1 MARKPKAP
9 AATPPVAT
17 TAASGVVVRTASDQL
32 PLHSPLG
39 ASSAERWL
47 NCPGSTALVAA
58 LGPTDDQDDP
68 DYRRDGILA
77 HELAS
82 TCLKN
87 GTDCWEETDA
97 FPTIAPDHMAA
108 VQTYLQYVR
117 GLPPDDG
124 QHYIEQRVHLPEF
137 HPQFYGTV
145 DFALVQRTKGVHI
158 VDYKHGEGVVVEV
171 EDNPQLKYYAFGF
184 IEADGADIHPD
195 DEAVTLTIVQPRV
208 PWHPDGIIRSWNT
221 TAGELRKWAY
231 DTLRPAMVNA
241 YSYGE
246 MPHIDGLDKF
256 QIGEW
261 CRFCPAKLLC
271 PAMREAAD
279 ITTDPVRADD
289 IRTDPDTLDEKE
301 MAWYLGVW
309 PAAKMFYKALEERAD
324 RLLLAGTAGPE
335 LKAVRKV
342 VNKLAFRVWNETAE
356 VAVAA
361 KLGEAAYTKPA
372 LISPAE
378 AEKLPGGKDL
388 VREYAFK
395 PDNGLTGA
403 PIDDRRQAVDVKPM
417 APMEERYGIDTPKE
431 LW

>member
-195 DEAVTLTIVQPRV
+195 DEVVTLTIVQPRV
-208 PWHPDGIIRSWNT
+208 PWHTDGIIRSWGT
-221 TAGELRKWAY
+221 TAGALRKWAY
-231 DTLRPAMVNA
+231 ETLRPAMERQDVNA
-241 YSYGE
+241 FTLG
-246 MPHIDGLDKF
+246 D
-256 QIGEW
+256 W

-271 PAMREAAD
+271 PAVREKVQIATEGATVKDVDALSEAD
-279 ITTDPVRADD
+279 
-289 IRTDPDTLDEKE
+289 
-301 MAWYLGVW
+301 MAWYLGAW
-309 PAAKMFYKALEERAD
+309 PATKMFYKALEERAD

-335 LKAVRKV
+335 LRAVRKV
-342 VNKLAFRVWNETAE
+342 VNKLASRVWKGSQDDIEGVLSSA
-356 VAVAA
+356 
-361 KLGEAAYTKPA
+361 LGEAAWVPRHI
-372 LISPAE
+372 ISPAE

-417 APMEERYGIDTPKE
+417 APIEERYGTVDTPKE

>member
-1 MARKPKAP
+1 MARKPKVSAVTPP
-9 AATPPVAT
+9 AAI
-17 TAASGVVVRTASDQL
+17 TAASGAVVRTASDQL

-39 ASSAERWL
+39 ASSAERWM

-171 EDNPQLKYYAFGF
+171 ENNPQLKYYAFGF

-208 PWHPDGIIRSWNT
+208 PWHPDGIIRTWAT
-221 TAGELRKWAY
+221 TAGALRKWAY
-231 DTLRPAMVNA
+231 ETLRPAMERNL
-241 YSYGE
+241 E
-246 MPHIDGLDKF
+246 GLF
-256 QIGEW
+256 TIGDW

-271 PAMREAAD
+271 PAMREAAASVGGSAPGLKPEELSEE
-279 ITTDPVRADD
+279 T
-289 IRTDPDTLDEKE
+289 

-309 PAAKMFYKALEERAD
+309 PATKMFYKALEERAD
-324 RLLLAGTAGPE
+324 RILLAGTAGPE

-342 VNKLAFRVWNETAE
+342 VNKLAFRVWKEDVEDTLTLT
-356 VAVAA
+356 
-361 KLGEAAYTKPA
+361 LGEAAWVPRHV
-372 LISPAE
+372 ISPAE

-403 PIDDRRQAVDVKPM
+403 PIDDRRQAVDVKPL
-417 APMEERYGIDTPKE
+417 PPIEERYDVDTSKE

>member
-1 MARKPKAP
+1 MPRKPKAS
-9 AATPPVAT
+9 AAIPPVAT
-17 TAASGVVVRTASDQL
+17 TAASEAVVRTASDQL

-97 FPTIAPDHMAA
+97 FPTIAPDQMAA
-108 VQTYLQYVR
+108 VQVYLQFVRSLPHDDQLYV
-117 GLPPDDG
+117 
-124 QHYIEQRVHLPEF
+124 EQRVHLPEF

-145 DFALVQRTKGVHI
+145 DCAAVHRHHGVHI

-195 DEAVTLTIVQPRV
+195 DEVVRLTIVQPRV
-208 PWHPDGIIRSWNT
+208 PWHPDGIIRSWDT
-221 TAGELRKWAY
+221 TAGALRKWAY
-231 DTLRPAMVNA
+231 ETLRPAMNHA
-241 YSYGE
+241 YSPLAG
-246 MPHIDGLDKF
+246 PAQTFLLGD
-256 QIGEW
+256 W

-271 PAMREAAD
+271 PAIRGDVEAAL
-279 ITTDPVRADD
+279 VRPETSEALSEAD
-289 IRTDPDTLDEKE
+289 
-301 MAWYLGVW
+301 MAWYLGLW
-309 PAAKMFYKALEERAD
+309 SATKMFYKALEERAD
-324 RLLLAGTAGPE
+324 RILLAGTAGPE

-356 VAVAA
+356 AAVAA

-403 PIDDRRQAVDVKPM
+403 PIDDRRQAVDVKPL
-417 APMEERYGIDTPKE
+417 PPLEERYGPVDTPKE